1 MRWRK
6 SKQQPSRGS
15 DLTAFIDE
23 GSEIE
28 GKYTFNGTV
37 MLNGKF
43 SGEIVS
49 SDSLII
55 GEKGVVNAT
64 VRAGIVLV
72 NGEVIGNVF
81 ASERI
86 ELRGTARVYGDVE
99 APVIV
104 VEEGVL
110 FEGHCRNTKGRSADV
125 ASADRDE
132 ISLKR

>member
-6 SKQQPSRGS
+6 GKPASRSS

-28 GKYTFNGTV
+28 GKYTFHGTV

-43 SGEIVS
+43 SGEINTG
-49 SDSLII
+49 DSLII
-55 GEKGVVNAT
+55 GEKGIVNAT
-64 VRAGIVLV
+64 VRAGVVLIS
-72 NGEVIGNVF
+72 GEVIGNVF
-81 ASERI
+81 ATERV

-110 FEGHCRNTKGRSADV
+110 FEGRCKNTKERSAELG
-125 ASADRDE
+125 SADRDE
-132 ISLKR
+132 ISLNR